1 MVRKPFT
8 SKIMKFL
15 CVSLLVITSMGRI
28 SPASAYNQWV
38 DCVVI
43 SSAGLSSFYS
53 LGSPE
58 YEIKIANGCEGDMG
72 GVTLDFDSGSY
83 DVWGFNNRV
92 SIWSLTSWRTTKTF
106 SLDNIK
112 PGYYSPTLK
121 ITATKDYSTR
131 RMNLPSFTIQ
141 APAQP
146 SLGNNGGT
154 ATLPGNSYPA
164 KQICTSS
171 TIAGKTCSDYP
182 NWTYSICSTNPSGI
196 LQEKVG
202 ASWVKLWNFKG
213 SKDSS
218 CASKYPYLIDVEGSS
233 KRTSG
238 TISLRLAF
246 SKTSTKS
253 AWYDNFKITFP

>member
-1 MVRKPFT
+1 MKRLFT
-8 SKIMKFL
+8 
-15 CVSLLVITSMGRI
+15 VIFALI
-28 SPASAYNQWV
+28 SIGHLATPIKAEAYGDLV
-38 DCVVI
+38 DCVVVR
-43 SSAGLSSFYS
+43 SAGLSPFPYFGS
-53 LGSPE
+53 LA
-58 YEIKIANGCEGDMG
+58 YEVKVQNGCDADIGTIKLE
-72 GVTLDFDSGSY
+72 FDSGSF
-83 DVWGFNNRV
+83 DVFSFGSE
-92 SIWSLTSWRTTKTF
+92 SIYNLGSYGKTVQF
-106 SLDNIK
+106 QLENIK

-131 RMNLPSFTIQ
+131 RMNLPSFTIE

-146 SLGNNGGT
+146 SLGNNGGS
-154 ATLPGNSYPA
+154 ATLPGSSYPA
-164 KQICTSS
+164 KQVCTSS
-171 TIAGKTCSDYP
+171 TIAGKTCLDYP

-202 ASWVKLWNFKG
+202 TRWVKLWNFKG

-238 TISLRLAF
+238 TVSLRLAF

>member
-1 MVRKPFT
+1 MVRKLLT
-8 SKIMKFL
+8 SKIVKSLFA
-15 CVSLLVITSMGRI
+15 SLLVITSMGRI

-53 LGSPE
+53 FGSPE
-58 YEIKIANGCEGDMG
+58 YEIKISNGCEGDMG

-141 APAQP
+141 APTQP
-146 SLGNNGGT
+146 SLGNDGGT
-154 ATLPGNSYPA
+154 ATLPGSSYPA

-202 ASWVKLWNFKG
+202 ANWVKLWNFKG

-238 TISLRLAF
+238 TVSLRLAF
-246 SKTSTKS
+246 YKTSTKS

>member
-1 MVRKPFT
+1 MLRFFI
-8 SKIMKFL
+8 SKLAKVISVLIFSAL
-15 CVSLLVITSMGRI
+15 SLSGT

-53 LGSPE
+53 FGSPE

-154 ATLPGNSYPA
+154 ATLPGSSYPA

-202 ASWVKLWNFKG
+202 TSWVKLWNFKG

-218 CASKYPYLIDVEGSS
+218 CASKYPYSIVVEGSS

-238 TISLRLAF
+238 TVSLRLAF

>member
-1 MVRKPFT
+1 MLRLFR
-8 SKIMKFL
+8 SKLTKAISILFISAL
-15 CVSLLVITSMGRI
+15 SLSGA

-38 DCVVI
+38 DCVVV

-53 LGSPE
+53 FGSPE
-58 YEIKIANGCEGDMG
+58 YEIKISNGCEGDMG

-83 DVWGFNNRV
+83 DVWGFNDRV
-92 SIWSLTSWRTTKTF
+92 SIWSLTSWRTTKSF

-146 SLGNNGGT
+146 SLGNNGGST
-154 ATLPGNSYPA
+154 RLPGSSYPT
-164 KQICTSS
+164 KQVCTSS
-171 TIAGKTCSDYP
+171 TIVGKTCSDYP
-182 NWTYSICSTNPSGI
+182 NWIYSICSTNPSGV

-202 ASWVKLWNFKG
+202 TRWVKLWNFKG
-213 SKDSS
+213 SKDAT
-218 CASKYPYLIDVEGSS
+218 CASKYPYLINVEGSS

-238 TISLRLAF
+238 SISLRLAF
-246 SKTSTKS
+246 SKTSTKT
-253 AWYDNFKITFP
+253 AWYDNFKVTFP

>member
-1 MVRKPFT
+1 MKSAFH
-8 SKIMKFL
+8 SKLAKIL
-15 CVSLLVITSMGRI
+15 LGLVVSLSCLNNP

-38 DCVVI
+38 DCVVV

-53 LGSPE
+53 FGSPE
-58 YEIKIANGCEGDMG
+58 YEIKIANGCDGDMG

-92 SIWSLTSWRTTKTF
+92 SIWSLTSWKTTKTF

-131 RMNLPSFTIQ
+131 RMNLPSFTIE

-146 SLGNNGGT
+146 SLGSNGGS
-154 ATLPGNSYPA
+154 ATLPGRSYPA
-164 KQICTSS
+164 KQVCTSS

-202 ASWVKLWNFKG
+202 TSWVKLWNFKG
-213 SKDSS
+213 TKDST
-218 CASKYPYLIDVEGSS
+218 CESKYPYLISIEGSS
-233 KRTSG
+233 KRTTG
-238 TISLRLAF
+238 TTSLRLAF
-246 SKTSTKS
+246 SKTATKA
-253 AWYDNFKITFP
+253 AWYDNFKVTLP

>member
-1 MVRKPFT
+1 MLQALR
-8 SKIMKFL
+8 SKTAK
-15 CVSLLVITSMGRI
+15 SLLALLISTPSLSFI

-53 LGSPE
+53 FGSPE

-154 ATLPGNSYPA
+154 ATFPGSSYPA

-202 ASWVKLWNFKG
+202 TSWVKLWNFKG

-218 CASKYPYLIDVEGSS
+218 CASKYPYSIVVEGSS

-238 TISLRLAF
+238 TVSLRLAF